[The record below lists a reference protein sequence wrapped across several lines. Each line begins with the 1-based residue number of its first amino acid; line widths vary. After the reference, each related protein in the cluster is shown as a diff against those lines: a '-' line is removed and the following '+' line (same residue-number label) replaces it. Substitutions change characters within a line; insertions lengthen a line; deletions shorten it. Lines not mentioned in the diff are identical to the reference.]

1 MSKINAV
8 KFKDK
13 KSFEKNKKKS
23 NVVAVYEPFGIIVFK
38 DDTAVVPDNTKV
50 SQANTVDASLDSIP
64 TGQAIL
70 IAKDYKE
77 ALAYLNS
84 AKIVVK
90 ESFEITKTFFVEVP
104 DFVEFDSFYGSLM
117 STGKFISVEPDNIV
131 PMNMDAED
139 VYAAHWHLANMRA
152 AEAWAILPAG
162 VVKEVAVLDIGCETT
177 HEDLQGRISSTSWNC
192 VFDTPDV
199 TPITDFEKHG
209 TPCSG
214 VIAANTG
221 NNIGC
226 KSIGNNHLK
235 VQFLHIG
242 MDSTSGGS
250 FRTSD
255 TILMRAVNKILANPD
270 CVAVSMSWGG
280 TGGYATFPNGL
291 NQIRTMARGGKGI
304 PIFASSGNSYQ
315 PDFTQLPASY
325 PSVMA
330 VGAIS
335 SNNQRAAFSNYG
347 PKLFAAAPG
356 VAVWTVDRTGTAGYK
371 AESYMGFG
379 GTSAACPAMA
389 AVAGLVLV
397 KNPDLTE
404 PQVRDVLKNSCN
416 KVGGY
421 VYDPTGKSPE
431 LGWGAID
438 LFAAVTNAGGITP
451 EPPAPPVLWNAFG
464 VISSQTTVEAGAIVN
479 VSYTVTIDK
488 AQLLDTVIPVSIAF
502 KKSDGSLMNFY
513 SGNMTI
519 VKGQTNA
526 TSSIPYTVPN
536 NISGPCQFV
545 MTIDPANTINESN
558 ENDNV
563 AYTSINITSPPPPD
577 MSIDLET
584 KILRYEWLD
593 ASRVRIT
600 HTTTNKGTTACT
612 SRKFTMGFEGMPQV
626 TQNRA
631 ETILPGRSI
640 TTGNVMYSSN
650 WGTLPNTFK
659 IEIVSVNGAP
669 DANSANNIA
678 TILVNK

>member
-1 MSKINAV
+1 MKINSV

-13 KSFEKNKKKS
+13 KSFDKNKNKS
-23 NVVAVYEPFGIIVFK
+23 NVLAVYEPFGIIVFK
-38 DDTAVVPDNTKV
+38 DDTDVVPDNTKV

-70 IAKDYKE
+70 IAKNYKE
-77 ALAYLNS
+77 GLDYLNS

-90 ESFEITKTFFVEVP
+90 ESFEITKTFFVELP
-104 DFVEFDSFYGSLM
+104 DFAAFDSFYESVM
-117 STGKFISVEPDNIV
+117 SAGKFISVEPDNIV

-139 VYAAHWHLANMRA
+139 VYAAHWHLANIRA

-192 VFDTPDV
+192 VTDAADV
-199 TPITDFEKHG
+199 TPASEFEKHG

-214 VIAANTG
+214 VVAANTG

-242 MDSTSGGS
+242 MNSTAGGS
-250 FRTSD
+250 FSTSD

-291 NQIRTMARGGKGI
+291 NQIKTLARGGKGL
-304 PIFASSGNSYQ
+304 PIFASSGNSYAS
-315 PDFTQLPASY
+315 DFTQLPASY

-335 SNNQRAAFSNYG
+335 SNNQRAGFSNYG

-356 VAVWTVDRTGTAGYK
+356 VAVWTTDRTGTAGYG
-371 AESYMGFG
+371 AESYKGFG

-397 KNPDLTE
+397 KNPNLTE
-404 PQVRDVLKNSCN
+404 LQVRDILKNSCN

-421 VYDPTGKSPE
+421 VYDATGKSAE

-438 LFAAVTNAGGITP
+438 LFAAVTNAGGVTP
-451 EPPAPPVLWNAFG
+451 EPPTPPVLWNAFG
-464 VISSQTTVEAGAIVN
+464 VITSQTNVEAGAIVN

-502 KKSDGSLMNFY
+502 KRADGSLMNFY

-519 VKGQTNA
+519 VKGQTNV

-545 MTIDPANTINESN
+545 MTIDPANTISESN

-563 AYTSINITSPPPPD
+563 AYTSINVTSPPPPN

-593 ASRVRIT
+593 ANRVRIT
-600 HTTTNKGTTACT
+600 HTITNKGTATCT
-612 SRKFTMGFEGMPQV
+612 SRKFTMGFAGMPQS
-626 TQNRA
+626 TQTRT
-631 ETILPGRSI
+631 ETILPGRSA
-640 TTGNVMYSSN
+640 TNGNVQYSSN

-669 DANSANNIA
+669 DANSANNVA

>member
-1 MSKINAV
+1 MSKINSV

-13 KSFEKNKKKS
+13 ASFEKNKKKS
-23 NVVAVYEPFGIIVFK
+23 NVVAIYEPFGIIVFK
-38 DDTAVVPDNTKV
+38 DETDVVPDTAKV
-50 SQANTVDASLDSIP
+50 SQANTVDASLDSVP

-77 ALAYLNS
+77 GLDYLNS

-90 ESFEITKTFFVEVP
+90 ESFEITKTFFVEIP
-104 DFVEFDSFYGSLM
+104 DFVAFDSFYGSVM
-117 STGKFISVEPDNIV
+117 STGKFISVEPDNII
-131 PMNMDAED
+131 PMGMDAED
-139 VYAAHWHLANMRA
+139 VYAAHWHLGNMRA
-152 AEAWAILPAG
+152 AEAWAILPEG
-162 VVKEVAVLDIGCETT
+162 VVKEVAVLDIACETT

-199 TPITDFEKHG
+199 TPISDYEKHG
-209 TPCSG
+209 TCCSG

-221 NNIGC
+221 NDIGC
-226 KSIGNNHLK
+226 KSISNNHLK

-242 MDSTSGGS
+242 MNSTSGGS
-250 FRTSD
+250 FMTSD
-255 TILMRAVNKILANPD
+255 TILMRAVNKVLANPD
-270 CVAVSMSWGG
+270 CVALSMSWGG
-280 TGGYATFPNGL
+280 GSGYTAFSNGL
-291 NQIRTMARGGKGI
+291 NQIKTMARGGKGI
-304 PIFASSGNSYQ
+304 PIFASSGNNYQ
-315 PDFTQLPASY
+315 SEFTQFPAAY

-330 VGAIS
+330 VGAIA

-347 PKLFAAAPG
+347 SKLFAAAPG
-356 VAVWTVDRTGTAGYK
+356 VGVWTVDRTGAAGYK

-404 PQVRDVLKNSCN
+404 PQVRDILKNSCN

-421 VYDPTGKSPE
+421 VYDATGRSAE

-438 LFAAVTNAGGITP
+438 LFAAVTNAGGATP
-451 EPPAPPVLWNAFG
+451 DPPTPPALWNALG
-464 VISSQTTVEAGAIVN
+464 VISSPSAVEAGAPVT
-479 VSYTVTIDK
+479 VTYTVTIDK

-502 KKSDGSLMNFY
+502 KKADRTVMNFY
-513 SGNMTI
+513 SGNITI
-519 VKGQTNA
+519 LKGQTSA

-536 NISGPCQFV
+536 DISGACQFV
-545 MTIDPANTINESN
+545 MTIDPANTIKESN

-563 AYTSINITSPPPPD
+563 AYTSINVTAPPPPN

-593 ASRVRIT
+593 ADRVRIW
-600 HTTTNKGTTACT
+600 HTTTNKGTVTCT
-612 SRKFTMGFEGMPQV
+612 SRKFTMGFEGMQQM

-631 ETILPGRSI
+631 ETIPAGQSV
-640 TTGNVMYSSN
+640 TNGNVFSKVL
-650 WGTLPNTFK
+650 WGTMPKTFK
-659 IEIVSVNGAP
+659 IEIVAANGAP
-669 DANSANNIA
+669 DANSTNNVA
-678 TILVNK
+678 TILVQK